1 MIRIDTNYI
10 VRYLINDN
18 LEMANAAEKILQ
30 SERVFIANEI
40 IAEVIYVL
48 SGVYGTDRETIA
60 DLLLELTDFENILL
74 SDTLTVKRSL
84 EIFKTRKLDYV
95 DCLLCAYSR
104 EDTIVTFDKK
114 LNKCIK
120 SISGSDSYR

>member
-18 LEMANAAEKILQ
+18 PEMANAAEKILQ

-48 SGVYGTDRETIA
+48 NGVYGIDRETIA

-84 EIFKTRKLDYV
+84 ENFKTRKLDYV
-95 DCLLCAYSR
+95 DCLLCAYSG

-120 SISGSDSYR
+120 NISG